1 MAQLNIELQKKIT
14 KCREYME
21 EKLNVTDNL
30 VIPVDEAEEIL
41 AIL

>member
-1 MAQLNIELQKKIT
+1 
-14 KCREYME
+14 ME